1 MSTYIDFFVKSGKL
15 IERND
20 KLFGGMKRQTVFV
33 WVIGGLV
40 LAGCQSNV
48 KKNSSN
54 ESLIKESF
62 VTISET
68 VVSTS
73 ESKVVDTAE
82 TKAIDIAGEVY
93 TSSGDAATISNV
105 STNKWRI
112 QYSTSDGQA
121 EASFAT
127 NWQETQAGFTSE
139 TAMKKADGYSNFI
152 ITIQYLSASDMT
164 IKMSDGVAS
173 HEMTFTKQNQLV
185 MQRMM

>member
-1 MSTYIDFFVKSGKL
+1 
-15 IERND
+15 
-20 KLFGGMKRQTVFV
+20 MKRQMVFV

-48 KKNSSN
+48 KKNSST
-54 ESLIKESF
+54 ESLTKESS

-73 ESKVVDTAE
+73 ESKVVDKAE

-93 TSSGDAATISNV
+93 ASGGELCDELAGDTSGLYFGNGD
-105 STNKWRI
+105 
-112 QYSTSDGQA
+112 G
-121 EASFAT
+121 
-127 NWQETQAGFTSE
+127 
-139 TAMKKADGYSNFI
+139 KADGYSNFI
-152 ITIQYLSASDMT
+152 ITIQYVSASDMT

-173 HEMTFTKQNQLV
+173 HEMTFSKQNQLV

>member
-1 MSTYIDFFVKSGKL
+1 MTNYL
-15 IERND
+15 EEW
-20 KLFGGMKRQTVFV
+20 GMKRQMVFV

-54 ESLIKESF
+54 ESLTKESS

-73 ESKVVDTAE
+73 ESKVVDKAE

-93 TSSGDAATISNV
+93 ASSGDSAMISNV
-105 STNKWRI
+105 STNKWHI

-127 NWQETQAGFTSE
+127 N
-139 TAMKKADGYSNFI
+139 
-152 ITIQYLSASDMT
+152 
-164 IKMSDGVAS
+164 
-173 HEMTFTKQNQLV
+173 
-185 MQRMM
+185 